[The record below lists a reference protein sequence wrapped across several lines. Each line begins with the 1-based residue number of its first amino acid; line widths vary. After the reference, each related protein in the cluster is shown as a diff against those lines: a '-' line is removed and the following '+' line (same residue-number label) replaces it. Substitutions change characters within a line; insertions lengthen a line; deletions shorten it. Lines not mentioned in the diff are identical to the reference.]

1 MKHSIVIVDDHILI
15 AKAIAS
21 ILHNFDQFEVL
32 YECENG
38 KELQEKC
45 SDPSNVPNIVLLD
58 ISMPIM
64 DGFET
69 AKWLK
74 QVHPKVLVMALSMQ
88 DDEQSLIKMVKCG
101 AKGYLLKN
109 VHPIEL
115 KNALN
120 NLIRTGYYYPDWATS
135 KLIESISNQDP
146 LPSYEV
152 HLSDRET
159 EFLRYCTTEMS
170 YKEIGDKMC
179 CSTRTI
185 ETYRDHLFEKLGLK
199 SRVGLAV
206 YAIKNGFDD
215 SI

>member
-15 AKAIAS
+15 AKAIGS
-21 ILHNFDQFEVL
+21 ILGNFDQFEVL

-45 SDPSNVPNIVLLD
+45 KRKSNVPNIVLLD

-74 QVHPKVLVMALSMQ
+74 EAHPNVLVMALSMQ
-88 DDEQSLIKMVKCG
+88 DDEQSLIEMVKCG

-109 VHPIEL
+109 VHPMEL
-115 KNALN
+115 ENALN
-120 NLIRTGYYYPDWATS
+120 NLIRTGYYYPDWAAN
-135 KLIESISNQDP
+135 KVFASISNEATAATTSGVQIT
-146 LPSYEV
+146 E
-152 HLSDRET
+152 REKD
-159 EFLRYCTTEMS
+159 FLRYSVTEMN
-170 YKEIGDKMC
+170 YKEIADKMC
-179 CSTRTI
+179 CSTRTV
-185 ETYRDHLFEKLGLK
+185 ESYRNSLFEKLGLK

-206 YAIKNGFDD
+206 YAIKNGYDD
-215 SI
+215 

>member
-1 MKHSIVIVDDHILI
+1 MRHSIVIVDDHILI
-15 AKAIAS
+15 AKAIGS

-38 KELQEKC
+38 KELQEKFKNK
-45 SDPSNVPNIVLLD
+45 SDVPHIVLLD
-58 ISMPIM
+58 ISMPVM

-74 QVHPKVLVMALSMQ
+74 ESYPEVLIMALSMQ
-88 DDEQSLIKMVKCG
+88 DDEQSLIKMIKSG

-115 KNALN
+115 ENALN
-120 NLIRTGYYYPDWATS
+120 NLIRTGYYYPDWATT
-135 KLIESISNQDP
+135 KIVASISKEDN
-146 LPSYEV
+146 PSLTEI
-152 HLSDRET
+152 HLSEREA
-159 EFLRYCTTEMS
+159 EFLRYCVTEMS
-170 YKEIGDKMC
+170 YKEIGDKMF

-185 ETYRDHLFEKLGLK
+185 ETYRDSLFEKFGLK

-206 YAIKNGFDD
+206 YAIKNGFND
-215 SI
+215 

>member
-1 MKHSIVIVDDHILI
+1 MKHTIVIVDDHILI
-15 AKAIAS
+15 AKAIGS
-21 ILHNFDQFEVL
+21 ILANFEQFEVL

-45 SDPSNVPNIVLLD
+45 NYKKNIPHIVLLD
-58 ISMPIM
+58 ISMPVM

-74 QVHPKVLVMALSMQ
+74 ENHPEVLVIALSMQ

-115 KNALN
+115 ENALN
-120 NLIRTGYYYPDWATS
+120 NLIREGYYYPGWAAN
-135 KLIESISNQDP
+135 KVFASISN
-146 LPSYEV
+146 EV
-152 HLSDRET
+152 VVAQTETSLNEREKT
-159 EFLRYCTTEMS
+159 LLRYSVTEMN
-170 YKEIGDKMC
+170 YKEIADKMFI
-179 CSTRTI
+179 SHRSV
-185 ETYRDHLFEKLGLK
+185 EAYRDSLFEKLGLK

-206 YAIKNGFDD
+206 YAIKNGFDE
-215 SI
+215 